1 MVLWR
6 ISHHDSLNGEG
17 GWRTAGRW
25 HSRGR
30 LIVYC
35 APSPAAALL
44 ELLVRLEVSPLD
56 GPAKYRLLR
65 VDAPEDLAVPTVDA
79 GTLGPDWVI
88 DRTVTQSVG
97 NEWLAAHRSALL
109 SVPSAVVP
117 HTSNLLLNP
126 AHPDAAR
133 VRLVGVSEHTL
144 DARLAR

>member
-17 GWRTAGRW
+17 GWRAAGRW

-44 ELLVRLEVSPLD
+44 ELLVRLELSPLE

-65 VDAPEDLAVPTVDA
+65 IEAPDDLAVPLVDA
-79 GTLGPDWVI
+79 GALGRDWVI
-88 DRTVTQSVG
+88 DTAATQSVG
-97 NEWLAAHRSALL
+97 NEWLSANRSALL

-117 HTSNLLLNP
+117 HTSNVLLNP
-126 AHPDAAR
+126 AHPDARRITLAA
-133 VRLVGVSEHTL
+133 VTEHTL
-144 DARLAR
+144 DSRLVR